1 MIFNN
6 FSGRRIMR
14 PSKLLI
20 NSVKLDPRRDYK
32 IAIKAGL
39 HPSTLSRL
47 INGIERI
54 KPGDERILAIGRVLG
69 IPPEACFQQK
79 ETTDG

>member
-6 FSGRRIMR
+6 FSGRKIMR
-14 PSKLLI
+14 PSLLLI
-20 NSVKLDPRRDYK
+20 NSVKLSKKRAYE

-47 INGIERI
+47 VNGIDKI
-54 KPGDERILAIGRVLG
+54 KPDDPRIIAVGKILG
-69 IPPEACFQQK
+69 IPAEDCF
-79 ETTDG
+79 EEESY

>member
-6 FSGRRIMR
+6 FSGRKIMR
-14 PSKLLI
+14 PSLLLI
-20 NSVKLDPRRDYK
+20 NTVKLSPKKSYK
-32 IAIKAGL
+32 IAIEAGL

-69 IPPEACFQQK
+69 IPPEACFQE
-79 ETTDG
+79 ETI